1 MEDVLIKREV
11 QKTKKYIEINN
22 YSKEDI
28 IKFLEAKIELSE
40 QVNDEIALNASKKM
54 LEDLT
59 K

>member
-40 QVNDEIALNASKKM
+40 QVNDEIALKASKKM